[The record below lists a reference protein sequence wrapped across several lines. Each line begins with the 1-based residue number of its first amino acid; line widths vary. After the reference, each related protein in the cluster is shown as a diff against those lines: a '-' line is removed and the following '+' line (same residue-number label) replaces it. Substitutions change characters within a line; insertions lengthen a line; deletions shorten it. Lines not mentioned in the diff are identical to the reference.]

1 MNIFDTFRFS
11 CCRLLEQHPL
21 CSYRRTERSAHTLNI
36 LLIGNGARM
45 ETLIPTILTNGQ
57 LLATKLRTTVL
68 HAGSATAENLL
79 KRAPALGD
87 FVRLT
92 RDGTPLSEPA
102 EPLAELQLYKCAMT
116 PENLRSKLS
125 GLEDPAYIIVST
137 GNDEKNLALAR
148 VCMEMLPEGKRLI
161 ACVQKCLNH
170 GFEVLSPEPMQVI
183 GGKQDDDYLSRLEQ
197 IAYNLH
203 YIYAKTAND
212 RQSPQRIRQDFEK
225 SYNYLSNLEA
235 ALHIQSKL
243 LCCGIDTRDPAESA
257 AAFADAMHRDPSIVR
272 RLAVLEHQRWIIEKL
287 LQGYRPQMDMDQI
300 YSRSGVT
307 NKNTDEKWHACL
319 LPCRADSAIPPK
331 SWDKGTIPEDL
342 DPLDRASIRIHRKCG
357 ELAQANRG
365 LIQSQLESILTM
377 LQDWPGASSEAL
389 ASAEGLILLVSQ
401 LYQKNRSAIGKFQKQ
416 LGSLRREISLGAG
429 PHVPLLLG
437 QIDVLEF
444 AAAPLIEYI
453 SYKNYKDQDELL
465 VRHIP
470 FALTHRSQCTIL
482 KLMANREMDCLL
494 SAWQLEP
501 KRVIYMAWAE
511 TQLELEQ
518 LLRLASHIAVA
529 MKQGS
534 LEIEQEYHILLSD
547 DLMDKYD
554 DLPLE
559 NCSAY
564 RLGPGGTEAMMEA
577 FADAAQDL
585 NADYMDVTGADPAML
600 LAAQKYA
607 EESGTPMIYARNGR
621 FQSLRGAAEITYPG
635 PRRHMMVQEMFS
647 LSGAVVSQSDSETLS
662 DLSKKYADFWH
673 IVQDHPIWPIFATS
687 CAQAYKENSKY
698 EYTFHL
704 PDRKEAIRRKH
715 VAVPAYLKK
724 LILSVMRRLQAHSVL
739 QIQQVTHELDGVWKI
754 EFSTHGSSLADHLL
768 QQLQELSKYAQPG
781 TFCQFHANESK
792 ITVTARQLSLQGL
805 VPPPD
810 KADEYKKLIQAL
822 AGKKIIL
829 NPELSPAIGGWS
841 FRFGSRDILNAFQL
855 SGKVLEYYLYY
866 SALLEC
872 SFDDVQMGW
881 KFNHS
886 LQDDAANNEL
896 DVVCTQGTA
905 SLFITAKHRPLSQ
918 FENSGFM
925 NQVCYEVSLLADRF
939 GVNAI
944 PVLAAPMVPMFEG
957 DTGIPSKYMKQAI
970 RRGVCLLGRECF
982 EADQVAQCLSNIID
996 RKKNWWI

>member
-1 MNIFDTFRFS
+1 MDIFDTFRLS
-11 CCRLLEQHPL
+11 CCRLLEQQPL
-21 CSYRRTERSAHTLNI
+21 CSYRRAERSEHELHI
-36 LLIGNGARM
+36 LLVGNGARM
-45 ETLIPTILTNGQ
+45 ETLVPTLLTNGQ
-57 LLATKLRTTVL
+57 LLDTKLRMTVL
-68 HAGSATAENLL
+68 HAGAATAENLL
-79 KRAPALGD
+79 NRAPALKD
-87 FVRLT
+87 FVRIT
-92 RDGTPLSEPA
+92 RDSSLLSDPA
-102 EPLAELQLYKCAMT
+102 EPLAELQLCRCAMT
-116 PENLRSKLS
+116 SEGLGAALS
-125 GLEDPAYIIVST
+125 GLGDAAYVIVST

-148 VCMEMLPEGKRLI
+148 VCAEVLPQGRRLV
-161 ACVQKCLNH
+161 ACVQKGLNH
-170 GFEVLSPEPMQVI
+170 GFELLAPEPTQVI

-203 YIYAKTAND
+203 YIYAKSAND

-257 AAFADAMHRDPSIVR
+257 AAFAAAMQRDPAIVR
-272 RLAVLEHQRWIIEKL
+272 KLAVVEHRRWVMEKL
-287 LQGYRPQMDMDQI
+287 LQGYRPQTDLDQI

-307 NKNTDEKWHACL
+307 TKNTDEKWHTCL

-331 SWDKGTIPEDL
+331 NWDKGVVLEGL
-342 DPLDRASIRIHRKCG
+342 DPLDRTSIRIHRKCG

-365 LIQSQLESILTM
+365 LIQSQLEAILTM
-377 LQDWPGASSEAL
+377 LQDWPE
-389 ASAEGLILLVSQ
+389 ASAEVLEAAEALILLVSQ
-401 LYQKNRSAIGKFQKQ
+401 LYQKNRGAIGKFQKQ
-416 LGSLRREISLGAG
+416 LGYLRREIGAGAG
-429 PHVPLLLG
+429 PYVPLLLG
-437 QIDVLEF
+437 QIEVLEF

-482 KLMANREMDCLL
+482 KLMASREMDCLL

-501 KRVIYMAWAE
+501 RRVIYMAWAE
-511 TQLELEQ
+511 IQLELDH
-518 LLRLASHIAVA
+518 LLNLAAHTAVA
-529 MKQGS
+529 LKQGA
-534 LEIEQEYHILLSD
+534 LDIEQEYHILLSD
-547 DLMDKYD
+547 ELMDRYD
-554 DLPLE
+554 NFPLE

-564 RLGPGGTEAMMEA
+564 RLGSGGVEAMMKA

-585 NADYMDVTGADPAML
+585 KADYIDVTGADPAML

-829 NPELSPAIGGWS
+829 NPELSPATGGWS